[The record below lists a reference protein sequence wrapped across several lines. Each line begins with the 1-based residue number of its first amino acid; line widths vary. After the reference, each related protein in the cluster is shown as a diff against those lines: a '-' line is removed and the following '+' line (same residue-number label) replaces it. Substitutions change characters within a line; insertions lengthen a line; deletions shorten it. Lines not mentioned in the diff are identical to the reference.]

1 VFNVKKLASS
11 TAALVMLGLVAGCS
25 TSTNEQAVDVTE
37 LTVYSGRS
45 EEFIAPF
52 FADWEASTGIKLNVR
67 YGDSAELSAQILEE
81 GSNSPAD
88 LFLSQDAGSLGAI
101 AQAGLFT
108 QLPNNVA
115 QDIPAVYVAEN
126 REWVG
131 ITGRAR
137 VFAYAPD
144 RVKTLPVSITELTK
158 PIYKNQ
164 IGIAPTN
171 ASFQAFL
178 TVLIENKGIAFAKT
192 WLEGLKTNGVKI
204 YLKNSAIVEAIDRGE
219 ISLGLVNH
227 YYVWE
232 VSEALG
238 RPINAKNGF
247 FAPGDLGNLI
257 NVSGAGILQTSAKQ
271 KAAQDLINYLTSAP
285 AQQKFVSDTHEYSL
299 LDGAMPPAELPAL
312 DKIDAPSIDLKT
324 LSNIKATQD
333 LLIQVGLL

>member
-1 VFNVKKLASS
+1 MKKP
-11 TAALVMLGLVAGCS
+11 AALVAALMMLGLVTGCS
-25 TSTNEQAVDVTE
+25 SSTNEQAAEVSE
-37 LTVYSGRS
+37 LTIYSGRS

-52 FADWEASTGIKLNVR
+52 FANWQESTGIKLNVR

-81 GSNSPAD
+81 GNNSPAD

-101 AQAGLFT
+101 SQAGLFT
-108 QLPNNVA
+108 TLPADVA
-115 QDIPAVYVAEN
+115 ANIPAEFVAAN
-126 REWVG
+126 RQWVG
-131 ITGRAR
+131 VTGRAR

-144 RVKTLPVSITELTK
+144 RLKVLPTSVTDLVK

-178 TVLIENKGIAFAKT
+178 TALIESKGSSFAKT
-192 WLEGLKTNGVKI
+192 WLEGLQANGVKI
-204 YLKNSAIVEAIDRGE
+204 YLKNSAIVEAIDKGE
-219 ISLGLVNH
+219 ISIGLVNH
-227 YYVWE
+227 YYTWE

-238 RPINAKNGF
+238 RDINVKNGF

-257 NVSGAGILQTSAKQ
+257 NVSGAGILKTSAKQ
-271 KAAQDLINYLTSAP
+271 KAAQDLINYLTSAA
-285 AQQKFVSDTHEYSL
+285 AQEKFVSDTHEYSL
-299 LDGAMPPAELPAL
+299 IQGAKAPTDLPAL
-312 DKIDAPSIDLKT
+312 DAIGAPAIDLKT

>member
-1 VFNVKKLASS
+1 
-11 TAALVMLGLVAGCS
+11 MLGLVAGCS

-101 AQAGLFT
+101 SQDGLFT
-108 QLPNNVA
+108 ALPSDVA
-115 QDIPAVYVAEN
+115 AEIPAAFVAAN

-178 TVLIENKGIAFAKT
+178 TALIENKGIAFAKT

-204 YLKNSAIVEAIDRGE
+204 YLKNSAIVEAIDKGE
-219 ISLGLVNH
+219 ISIGLVNH
-227 YYVWE
+227 YYIWE

-238 RPINAKNGF
+238 RPINVKNGF
-247 FAPGDLGNLI
+247 FTPGDLGNLI

-271 KAAQDLINYLTSAP
+271 KAAQDLINYLTSAA

-299 LDGAMPPAELPAL
+299 LDGAMSPAELPAL
-312 DKIDAPSIDLKT
+312 DKIGAPSIDLKT

>member
-1 VFNVKKLASS
+1 
-11 TAALVMLGLVAGCS
+11 MLGLVAGCS
-25 TSTNEQAVDVTE
+25 TSTNEQATEVTE

-81 GSNSPAD
+81 GNNSPAD

-101 AQAGLFT
+101 SQAGLFT
-108 QLPNNVA
+108 PLPSDVA
-115 QDIPAVYVAEN
+115 AEIPSAFVAAN

-178 TVLIENKGIAFAKT
+178 TALIENKGTSFAKT

-204 YLKNSAIVEAIDRGE
+204 YLKNSAIVEAIDKGE
-219 ISLGLVNH
+219 ISMGLVNH

-238 RPINAKNGF
+238 REINVKIGY

-271 KAAQDLINYLTSAP
+271 KAAQDLINYLTSAA

-299 LDGAMPPAELPAL
+299 LDGAMPPAQLPAL
-312 DKIDAPSIDLKT
+312 DKIGAPSIDLKT

>member
-1 VFNVKKLASS
+1 VPFLKKSVVAVAALMMLSLVSACSSS
-11 TAALVMLGLVAGCS
+11 TG
-25 TSTNEQAVDVTE
+25 EQATDVSE
-37 LTVYSGRS
+37 LTIYSGRS

-52 FADWEASTGIKLNVR
+52 FADWQASTGIKLNVR

-81 GSNSPAD
+81 GNNSPAD

-101 AQAGLFT
+101 SQAGLFT
-108 QLPNNVA
+108 TLPNEVA
-115 QDIPAVYVAEN
+115 ANIPAKFVAAD
-126 REWVG
+126 RQWVG
-131 ITGRAR
+131 VTGRAR

-144 RVKTLPVSITELTK
+144 RVKTLPTSVTDLVK

-178 TVLIENKGIAFAKT
+178 TALIENKGSSFAKT
-192 WLEGLKTNGVKI
+192 WLEGLQANGVKV
-204 YLKNSAIVEAIDRGE
+204 YLKNSAIVEAIDKGE

-227 YYVWE
+227 YYTWE

-238 RPINAKNGF
+238 RSIDVKNGF

-257 NVSGAGILQTSAKQ
+257 NVSGAGVLKTSSKQ
-271 KAAQDLINYLTSAP
+271 KAAQDLINYLTSSA
-285 AQQKFVSDTHEYSL
+285 AQQKFVTDTHEYSL
-299 LDGAMPPAELPAL
+299 IESATPPDEVPAL
-312 DKIDAPSIDLKT
+312 DAIGAPSIDLKT